1 MVRSLLLFVLLLA
14 GLIPLSAQKIQ
25 VNEEPLISQMMDTF
39 IETNKANDAV
49 EGWRI
54 EILATNNRQQMESV
68 MQSFQYRYPN
78 LPIDW
83 IHANPYFKLRVGA
96 FATKLEATHML
107 HMLKKDY
114 PSAYRV
120 MDNKMKPEE
129 LIY

>member
-1 MVRSLLLFVLLLA
+1 MSRLILACAVLMFMSASLT
-14 GLIPLSAQKIQ
+14 AQKIQ
-25 VNEEPLISQMMDTF
+25 IKEEPLITQMMDTF
-39 IETNKANDAV
+39 VETNKAKEAV

-83 IHANPYFKLRVGA
+83 VHVNPYFKLRVGA

-107 HMLKKDY
+107 HLLKKDY

-120 MDNKMKPEE
+120 LDNKMRPEE
-129 LIY
+129 LIN